1 MLEIG
6 SADGGTLRIDV
17 PRATEFVLE
26 RAQKMRIPDS
36 ETDDDIREQVLRIA
50 VCTAQVESATRP
62 GESIGAAAEEGART
76 LSELADRIE
85 RKVALVDEHSPV
97 ALRARLSRPQMV

>member
-6 SADGGTLRIDV
+6 SADGGMLRINV
-17 PRATEFVLE
+17 PRATEFVIG
-26 RAQKMRIPDS
+26 RARKMRIPDS

-62 GESIGAAAEEGART
+62 GESIGVAAEEGART

-85 RKVALVDEHSPV
+85 RKVALVDAHSTD
-97 ALRARLSRPQMV
+97 ALRSRLSQPEMV